1 MKRKKL
7 THLFGIMALLLLTAG
22 QSFAQNLRVHGR
34 VLDELGEGLIGAGVI
49 VQGTLQG
56 TVTDVDG
63 NYEISVPQGATL
75 EFSCVGYMT

>member
-49 VQGTLQG
+49 VLTEDMMKRL
-56 TVTDVDG
+56 
-63 NYEISVPQGATL
+63 PQLRTRLSMIMLRAL
-75 EFSCVGYMT
+75 SM